1 MLEFFS
7 NPYFNKGGLE
17 SFPSF
22 QSFNLRTTY
31 EMDERDEFQFYFA
44 RFIDAYYAG
53 ILFQYGLLDLV
64 NGPLELWG
72 KSAGEFSLFGV
83 KFLQKE
89 VIIPAEMIKWL

>member
-1 MLEFFS
+1 MTNKEYLTHDPEFYINNTEGFLLEFFS

-64 NGPLELWG
+64 NGPLEL
-72 KSAGEFSLFGV
+72 
-83 KFLQKE
+83 
-89 VIIPAEMIKWL
+89 